1 MCGCSETLGTVV
13 IIGTGSLLFIIS
25 SVYGW
30 PQIFWYRENLGKCAG
45 HKNWQGTK
53 VYTHFRASNRSCICL
68 FSVYKADIV
77 ADVPGTLSV
86 CSEVGQGMER

>member
-30 PQIFWYRENLGKCAG
+30 PQIFWYREN
-45 HKNWQGTK
+45 WQGTK

-68 FSVYKADIV
+68 FSMYKADIV
-77 ADVPGTLSV
+77 ANVPGMLSV
-86 CSEVGQGMER
+86 CSEVGQCMES